1 MTRKEI
7 IALVTMA
14 TAAYPA
20 AQAKDPEP
28 IVAAWTMMLADIPF
42 EVAKAAL
49 VRVCRSSDFFPSVAQ
64 IVTVANEI
72 DPRNEKLP
80 TAAEAWEEVSR
91 LVQTIGP
98 YRAPQ
103 YSCETVRRAAKAI
116 GWYQL
121 CTSDNPEADRA
132 HFMRIYESMRSKHKE
147 NTELNKAL
155 ELSGMKEAIM
165 ALAGGMDVKQIE
177 KRQTHPAERPQ
188 ISRVK

>member
-1 MTRKEI
+1 MKDSEI
-7 IALVTMA
+7 ILLVDIAMSSSP
-14 TAAYPA
+14 YSQNKSPA
-20 AQAKDPEP
+20 MIAN
-28 IVAAWTMMLADIPF
+28 AWKLMLADIPF
-42 EVAKAAL
+42 PVAQAA
-49 VRVCRSSDFFPSVAQ
+49 VVKVCRASKFFPSIAE
-64 IVTVANEI
+64 IVEAANEI
-72 DPRNEKLP
+72 DPRSEKLP

-98 YRAPQ
+98 YRAPE
-103 YSCETVRRAAKAI
+103 YSCETVQRAAKTI

-132 HFMRIYESMRSKHKE
+132 HFMRIYESMRSKHRE
-147 NTELNKAL
+147 NAEMNKAL

-177 KRQTHPAERPQ
+177 KRQTYPAERPQ